1 MFINRTLDRLD
12 QMLEEA
18 QNGTFRETDY
28 DETKL
33 SRLESKWKQFLAVS
47 VLSKENL
54 EREKE
59 NVKQLVSD
67 ISHQTK
73 TPMTNIKMY
82 AELLMENLSAEEC
95 WYGDSKGIAT
105 AGDAGCEAAKEAEQE
120 GIRAAGREAARE
132 EEPEG
137 IRDAG
142 CESAKEAEQEAIRLA
157 DREAAIEFNRAKNRK
172 LAAEIIR
179 QTEKLEFL
187 IQSLTKLSR
196 LESNVVAVLPEKT
209 SLQALVSGAVASI
222 MPRAES
228 KNIRIVNTYKET
240 GTACFDLKWTKEAL
254 ENILDNA
261 VKYSPSGS
269 RITISV
275 REYQIYTAVAVKDE
289 GIGISE
295 EEIPRIFER
304 FHRGGDVAQEEGVGV
319 GLYLARQILSKENGY
334 IKVKSVPGKGSEFS
348 LYLMR

>member
-1 MFINRTLDRLD
+1 MFTNRTLDRLD

-18 QNGTFRETDY
+18 LNGTFREADY
-28 DETKL
+28 DETRL
-33 SRLESKWKQFLAVS
+33 SRLESKWKQFLAAS
-47 VLSKENL
+47 VLSRENL

-82 AELLMENLSAEEC
+82 AELLDENLRAEAVSEA
-95 WYGDSKGIAT
+95 D
-105 AGDAGCEAAKEAEQE
+105 CE
-120 GIRAAGREAARE
+120 
-132 EEPEG
+132 
-137 IRDAG
+137 
-142 CESAKEAEQEAIRLA
+142 
-157 DREAAIEFNRAKNRK
+157 KNRR

-196 LESNVVAVLPEKT
+196 LESNVVAVLPVQT
-209 SLQALVSGAVASI
+209 SLQTLVSGAVDSI
-222 MPRAES
+222 TPKAES
-228 KNIRIVNTYKET
+228 KNIRIVNTCGDA

-261 VKYSPSGS
+261 VKYSPSGGE
-269 RITISV
+269 ITVTV
-275 REYQIYTAVAVKDE
+275 REYQIYAAIAVKDQ
-289 GIGISE
+289 GIGIPE
-295 EEIPRIFER
+295 EEIPRIFDR
-304 FHRGGDVAQEEGVGV
+304 FHRGGDVAQEEGVGI

-334 IKVKSVPGKGSEFS
+334 IKVKSAPGKGSEFS

>member
-1 MFINRTLDRLD
+1 MFTNRTLDRLD

-18 QNGTFRETDY
+18 LRGTFREADY
-28 DETKL
+28 DETRL
-33 SRLESKWKQFLAVS
+33 SRLESKWKQFLAAS
-47 VLSKENL
+47 VLSRENL

-82 AELLMENLSAEEC
+82 AELLDENLRAEAVSEA
-95 WYGDSKGIAT
+95 D
-105 AGDAGCEAAKEAEQE
+105 CE
-120 GIRAAGREAARE
+120 
-132 EEPEG
+132 
-137 IRDAG
+137 
-142 CESAKEAEQEAIRLA
+142 
-157 DREAAIEFNRAKNRK
+157 KNRR

-196 LESNVVAVLPEKT
+196 LESNVVAVLPVQT
-209 SLQALVSGAVASI
+209 SLQTLVSGAVDSI
-222 MPRAES
+222 TPKAES
-228 KNIRIVNTYKET
+228 KNIRIVNICGDA

-261 VKYSPSGS
+261 VKYSPSGGE
-269 RITISV
+269 ITVTV
-275 REYQIYTAVAVKDE
+275 REYQIYTAIEVKDQ
-289 GIGISE
+289 GIGIPE
-295 EEIPRIFER
+295 EEIPRIFDR
-304 FHRGGDVAQEEGVGV
+304 FHRGGDVAQEEGVGI

-334 IKVKSVPGKGSEFS
+334 IKVKSAPGKGSEFS